1 MDPDPYP
8 LQPVILNGVAGFFI
22 ALLTL
27 LTPVAIF
34 TDELRTPTIRT
45 TTANRVIETSAQG
58 AITRG
63 AS

>member
-22 ALLTL
+22 AILTL
-27 LTPVAIF
+27 LTPVAVF
-34 TDELRTPTIRT
+34 TDELRTPAVRAAT
-45 TTANRVIETSAQG
+45 TDRVFETSAQG